1 MFEQAVREVRAALV
15 ALVVQAVQVLF
26 ALAKAMAAR

>member
-1 MFEQAVREVRAALV
+1 MFEQEVREVRAALV
-15 ALVVQAVQVLF
+15 VQAVPVLF